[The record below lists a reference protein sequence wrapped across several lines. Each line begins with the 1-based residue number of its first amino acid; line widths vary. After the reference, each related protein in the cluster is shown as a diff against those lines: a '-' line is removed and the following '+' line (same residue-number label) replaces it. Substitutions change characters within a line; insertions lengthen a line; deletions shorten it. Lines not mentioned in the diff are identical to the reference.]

1 MAIYAIQTKQCVNR
15 YKNGRCNRCE
25 AVCPRGA
32 ISDLRVLREKCVG
45 CGLCAAACPARAIE
59 SSIPYE
65 DILNR
70 LGRQE
75 NIHFACKRI
84 DADSDFEC
92 LGFLSAGL
100 LFAFAQ
106 RRAVEIHLEKCASC
120 PIAAGDWPR
129 RAALACNDALPLE
142 RRIVIR
148 ESKNSRPAE
157 KRMDRRDFLREITN
171 AAFSFFAQAKK
182 AAQDERCRPCNLRQ
196 SLRRALGGPPPDGSP
211 LFPSRVIG
219 DTCNACLLC
228 VQLCPQRALSVAR
241 KSDAVRIQFDPALCG
256 ACRIC
261 EKHCPVGAVAIK
273 EGGAAG
279 RAAEISLPRCAA
291 CGEIFQPVGAA
302 KACLNCVEKQGFL
315 K

>member
-1 MAIYAIQTKQCVNR
+1 MAIYAIQYKQCVNR

-25 AVCPRGA
+25 TVCPQEA
-32 ISDLRVLREKCVG
+32 ISDLRVSREKCVG
-45 CGLCAAACPARAIE
+45 CGLCAAVCPARAIE

-75 NIHFACKRI
+75 NIHFSCKRT
-84 DADSDFEC
+84 DDDSEFEC
-92 LGFLSAGL
+92 LGFLSADL

-120 PIAAGDWPR
+120 PLAAGHR
-129 RAALACNDALPLE
+129 LRQAALACNDALPIE

-148 ESKNSRPAE
+148 ESENARPAE
-157 KRMDRRDFLREITN
+157 KRMDRRDFLREITG
-171 AAFSFFAQAKK
+171 AAFSFFTQAKK
-182 AAQDERCRPCNLRQ
+182 AAQDEQCRPCNLRQ
-196 SLRRALGGPPPDGSP
+196 SLRRALDGSPPNGSP

-228 VQLCPQRALSVAR
+228 VQLCPQQALSATR
-241 KSDAVRIQFDPALCG
+241 KKDAVRIQFDPALCG

-261 EKHCPVGAVAIK
+261 QTHCPVDAVAIK

-279 RAAEISLPRCAA
+279 RAAEISLPRCTV

-302 KACLNCVEKQGFL
+302 KTCLNCVEKQAFF